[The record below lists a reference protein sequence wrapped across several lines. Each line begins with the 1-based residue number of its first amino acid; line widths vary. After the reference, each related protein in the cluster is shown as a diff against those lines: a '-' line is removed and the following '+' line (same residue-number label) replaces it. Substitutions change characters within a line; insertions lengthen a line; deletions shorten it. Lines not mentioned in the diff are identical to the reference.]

1 MSKTLLALGTIAL
14 LGTLMMV
21 NQPEQLDFASKYQ
34 TFKQKFGKVYSQTED
49 AYRMAVY
56 TQNVLYAESVNLQQ
70 GKRVFGETIFFDLTK
85 EEFAETYLTLK
96 ITQED
101 LNLERIPA
109 KNISAA
115 EKIDW
120 SQKGAVTDVKDQGQ
134 CGSCWTF
141 GTTGVLEGFFFKTTG
156 ELPNL
161 SEQQLLDCSTFQDFN
176 LGCNGGL
183 PYRALQYVK
192 RSGITT
198 QAAYPYKGVQGSC
211 QIKGGAYRIKGAVQL
226 EATEE
231 ALISYLNEG
240 PVSVGVD
247 ATNWQ
252 YYNPSDEKVFS
263 TCDSSLNHAVLAV
276 GYDKN
281 SLKIKN
287 SWSAQWGDR
296 GYIHLKR
303 DGNTCGVYNTNVV
316 VV

>member
-21 NQPEQLDFASKYQ
+21 NQPESLDFAQKYQ
-34 TFKQKFGKVYSQTED
+34 TFKQKFGKRYSQTED

-56 TQNVLYAESVNLQQ
+56 TQNMLYAESVNLQE
-70 GKRVFGETIFFDLTK
+70 GRKVFGETIFFDLTR

-96 ITQED
+96 VTEED
-101 LNLERIPA
+101 LNMERVPA
-109 KNISAA
+109 KNIKAA
-115 EKIDW
+115 DKIDW
-120 SQKGAVTDVKDQGQ
+120 TKEGAVTDIKDQGQ

-141 GTTGVLEGFFFKTTG
+141 GTTGVLEGFFFTTTG

-198 QAAYPYKGVQGSC
+198 EAAYPYTAVQGSC
-211 QIKGGAYRIKGAVQL
+211 RIKGGAYHIKGAVQL
-226 EATEE
+226 EATEA
-231 ALISYLNEG
+231 ALITYLNAG

-247 ATNWQ
+247 ASNWQ
-252 YYNPSDEKVFS
+252 YYNPETQRVFDNCEKN
-263 TCDSSLNHAVLAV
+263 LNHAVLAV
-276 GYDKN
+276 GYDKD
-281 SLKIKN
+281 SFKIKN
-287 SWSAQWGDR
+287 SWGTGWGDR
-296 GYIHLKR
+296 GYIYLAR
-303 DGNTCGVYNTNVV
+303 GGNTCGVYDTNVV

>member
-14 LGTLMMV
+14 LGTIMMV

-34 TFKQKFGKVYSQTED
+34 TFKQKYGKAYSQAED

-96 ITQED
+96 ITQDD
-101 LNLERIPA
+101 LNVERVPA

-115 EKIDW
+115 DKIDW
-120 SQKGAVTDVKDQGQ
+120 TQKGAVTKVKDQGQ

-141 GTTGVLEGFFFKTTG
+141 GTTGVLEGFFFTTTG

-183 PYRALQYVK
+183 PARALQYVK

-198 QAAYPYKGVQGSC
+198 QDAYEYKGVQGSC
-211 QIKGGAYRIKGAVQL
+211 KIKGGAYHIKGSVAL
-226 EATEE
+226 EPTEE

-247 ATNWQ
+247 ASNWQ

-263 TCDSSLNHAVLAV
+263 TCEKSLNHAVLAV
-276 GYDKN
+276 GYDKD
-281 SLKIKN
+281 SFKVKN
-287 SWSAQWGDR
+287 SWGTAWGDK
-296 GYIHLKR
+296 GFIHLKR
-303 DGNTCGVYNTNVV
+303 GQNTCGIYDTNVV
-316 VV
+316 PV